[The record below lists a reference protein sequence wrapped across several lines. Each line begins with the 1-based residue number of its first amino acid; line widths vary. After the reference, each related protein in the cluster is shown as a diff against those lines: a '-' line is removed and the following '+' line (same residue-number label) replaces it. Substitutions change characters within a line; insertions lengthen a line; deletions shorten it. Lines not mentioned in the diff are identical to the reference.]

1 MANLHYC
8 RYFLRCPFNFFL
20 EESEVVFPISRMK
33 TNAVVAFLNC
43 SDGCNICKNVII
55 FDDTFKCTSTGN
67 YYKIKKPYFIIG
79 SMWFIYLPVSVE
91 SFSMLVLQL
100 LQTKDLEYMKTYK
113 CK

>member
-20 EESEVVFPISRMK
+20 EKSEVVFPISRMK

-55 FDDTFKCTSTGN
+55 FDDTFKCTATGN
-67 YYKIKKPYFIIG
+67 YYKIKKPHFIIG
-79 SMWFIYLPVSVE
+79 SM
-91 SFSMLVLQL
+91 
-100 LQTKDLEYMKTYK
+100 
-113 CK
+113 